1 MGARAPAE
9 AGPKGDPGLR
19 PSASLNERLG
29 RAPEERLIIV
39 NCDDI
44 GSSHAANL
52 ASLEAME
59 RGIATSA
66 TLMVPCPW
74 ALEAV
79 ELFKGRDVG
88 VHLTL
93 TAEYPT
99 YRWRSITGA
108 RSLHDDQGFLPR
120 TAQEVWARAE
130 LADVRRECR
139 AQVEQA
145 LAWGV
150 DVTHLDSH
158 MGTLQVDPRFYE
170 LYLEVAHEFRL
181 PVRMAGSGADRQL
194 GFATR
199 APADALDLLYP
210 DEFFFQWGRPTAEL
224 MRTKLPGLAPGVTE
238 FIVHP
243 ALDGPELRGYD
254 RSEAQIRI
262 DDHACAVDAGMA
274 RLIGGEGLTRISFR
288 PLREAMRAGSG
299 AKAA

>member
-1 MGARAPAE
+1 
-9 AGPKGDPGLR
+9 LR

-29 RAPEERLIIV
+29 RAPDERLIIV

-44 GSSHAANL
+44 GSSHAANV
-52 ASLEAME
+52 ASLEAMQ

-79 ELFKGRDVG
+79 EMFRDRDVG

-108 RSLHDDQGFLPR
+108 RSLHDDQGYLPR
-120 TAQEVWARAE
+120 TAQEVWARAD
-130 LADVRRECR
+130 LADVRQECR
-139 AQVEQA
+139 AQIEQA
-145 LAWGV
+145 IAWGV
-150 DVTHLDSH
+150 DVTHLDCH
-158 MGTLQVDPRFYE
+158 MGTLQIEPRFYE
-170 LYLEVAHEFRL
+170 IYLELGHEFRL
-181 PVRMAGSGADRQL
+181 PVRMAGAGADRHL

-199 APADALDLLYP
+199 GPADALGLLYP
-210 DEFFFQWGRPTAEL
+210 DEFFFQWGRSTAEL
-224 MRTKLPGLAPGVTE
+224 MLAKLPSLAPGVTE

-254 RSEAQIRI
+254 LTEAQIRI
-262 DDHACAVDAGMA
+262 EDHACAVDPDIA
-274 RLIGGEGLTRISFR
+274 RLVRDESLTPISFR
-288 PLREAMRAGSG
+288 PLREAMRGRSPVR
-299 AKAA
+299 AA